1 MAIKNFTAEKDRP
14 WYENRYCSVD
24 VSGSIHFQLTCFSVV
39 NIFLSVSALLGNSMI
54 LVSLQKVFCFHPP
67 SKVLLRCLA
76 ITDLCVGMIAQP
88 LFVTYLLSAVNEHW
102 DTCQYASAAITV
114 AGYTLSG
121 VSLLT
126 LTAIT
131 TDRLLALLL
140 GLRYRQV
147 VTLKRTYL
155 IVTIF
160 CLVSFFVGATYF
172 WNSVLTLWASSTTAL
187 LCLVLSG
194 TFYSKIFL
202 ALRHHRTQVEQT
214 ARQSSLTIPQNVV
227 KYRKTLSGIIWVQ
240 LTLTVCYIPY
250 VVWAIF
256 FLKDEKLSPSVVL
269 SKYFSLTLVF
279 LNSTLNPFLYCWK
292 LRDVRQAVK
301 ETIRQNFCC

>member
-1 MAIKNFTAEKDRP
+1 MAIKNFTAERDRP

-24 VSGSIHFQLTCFSVV
+24 VTGSIHFQLTCFSVV
-39 NIFLSVSALLGNSMI
+39 NIILSVSALLGNSMI

-160 CLVSFFVGATYF
+160 YLVSFFVGATYF
-172 WNSVLTLWASSTTAL
+172 WNSVLTL
-187 LCLVLSG
+187 
-194 TFYSKIFL
+194 
-202 ALRHHRTQVEQT
+202 
-214 ARQSSLTIPQNVV
+214 
-227 KYRKTLSGIIWVQ
+227 
-240 LTLTVCYIPY
+240 
-250 VVWAIF
+250 
-256 FLKDEKLSPSVVL
+256 
-269 SKYFSLTLVF
+269 
-279 LNSTLNPFLYCWK
+279 
-292 LRDVRQAVK
+292 
-301 ETIRQNFCC
+301 

>member
-1 MAIKNFTAEKDRP
+1 M
-14 WYENRYCSVD
+14 
-24 VSGSIHFQLTCFSVV
+24 
-39 NIFLSVSALLGNSMI
+39 
-54 LVSLQKVFCFHPP
+54 
-67 SKVLLRCLA
+67 
-76 ITDLCVGMIAQP
+76 
-88 LFVTYLLSAVNEHW
+88 
-102 DTCQYASAAITV
+102 
-114 AGYTLSG
+114 
-121 VSLLT
+121 
-126 LTAIT
+126 
-131 TDRLLALLL
+131 
-140 GLRYRQV
+140 
-147 VTLKRTYL
+147 
-155 IVTIF
+155 
-160 CLVSFFVGATYF
+160 SFFVGATYF

-202 ALRHHRTQVEQT
+202 ALRHHRTQVEQI

-250 VVWAIF
+250 VVWATF